1 MSPNSPRSILH
12 ALILLAAVASASP
25 ALAKAPK
32 STPESEA
39 AKPMVTYRMVLME
52 DMAKTMKLANMVASG
67 QVDRTGDLAAYAA
80 ALQSA
85 PVGEVFPAGT
95 GPDVVKTWAKAT
107 LWTDPEGFAKVVKT
121 YEEKAAAV
129 SAAAQSGDMA
139 AAKTALTDLDASCDG
154 CHNLY
159 RTEE

>member
-12 ALILLAAVASASP
+12 ALILFAAVASAGP

-52 DMAKTMKLANMVASG
+52 DMAKTLKLANMVASG
-67 QVDRTGDLAAYAA
+67 QVDRAGDLAAYAA

-95 GPDVVKTWAKAT
+95 GPDVVKTGRRRRSGRIPRGSRRSSRRTRRRPRLSRLQRKAGT
-107 LWTDPEGFAKVVKT
+107 WRRQK
-121 YEEKAAAV
+121 
-129 SAAAQSGDMA
+129 
-139 AAKTALTDLDASCDG
+139 
-154 CHNLY
+154 
-159 RTEE
+159 RR